1 MLSTSYIHTSML
13 TSIMYKL
20 LGPLLVLLGPFALI
34 YLFEPTIHYFQH
46 HHYRSSTHTD
56 DDVADYQLHY
66 YG

>member
-1 MLSTSYIHTSML
+1 
-13 TSIMYKL
+13 MYKL